1 VDVINALP
9 EIQAWQLILFGFVI
23 PLIAYTYSFVKWIL
37 PYVRKHQEVDRLV
50 DINTIMETLQ
60 PVLFEIDNQMQL
72 LAKSA
77 VATSEAQKLMASQTS
92 VIYETLSNIKAD
104 MIEIKNKLQ
113 NLEGKS

>member
-1 VDVINALP
+1 MDVINALP

-23 PLIAYTYSFVKWIL
+23 PLIAYTFSFVKWIL

-72 LAKSA
+72 LAKAA
-77 VATSEAQKLMASQTS
+77 VTTSEAQKLIASQLSITF
-92 VIYETLSNIKAD
+92 ETLSGIKTELSNI
-104 MIEIKNKLQ
+104 NKLHSGG
-113 NLEGKS
+113 EKP